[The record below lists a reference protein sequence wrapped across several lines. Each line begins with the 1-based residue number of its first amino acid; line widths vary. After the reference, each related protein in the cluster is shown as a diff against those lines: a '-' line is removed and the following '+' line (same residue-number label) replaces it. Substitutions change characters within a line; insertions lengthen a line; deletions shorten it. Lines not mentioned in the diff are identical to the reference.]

1 MDDFEVRLFIDNEDE
16 QNEELTSL
24 NEKELLQWKI
34 DLEVRALSEYYGNK
48 IKIPKQKN

>member
-1 MDDFEVRLFIDNEDE
+1 MDDFEVRLFIDNGDE

-34 DLEVRALSEYYGNK
+34 DLETRALSEYYGKK
-48 IKIPKQKN
+48 IKISKQKN